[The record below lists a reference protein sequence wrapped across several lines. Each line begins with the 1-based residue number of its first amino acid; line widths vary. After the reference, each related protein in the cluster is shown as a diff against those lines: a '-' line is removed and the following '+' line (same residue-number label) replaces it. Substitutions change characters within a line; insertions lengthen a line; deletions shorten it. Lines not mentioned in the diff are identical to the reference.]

1 MQNVILQL
9 TDIVQHASE
18 IEDRDEQITYIVDSI
33 CEAIDVD
40 VCSVYVINP
49 DNAMELVAS
58 HGLVNIHRI
67 KIPDLKGIVGEVV
80 KTRHTINLAKASQHP
95 NYYHI
100 EGIEEDRYSSFCGVP
115 VVRYGKVIGVLT
127 VQRIAALR
135 LSEES
140 EAFVSTLA
148 SQLSHLIQYR
158 TPPSERNANLRLEGI
173 RGATGIGIGCVLLCE
188 NTDLFSAPDTKCTDI
203 DLTIKQWHLLLD
215 KVRGDLEAEQKA
227 LSDRISGSIS
237 AIFDAYLLLLADTTL
252 SARVENEIR
261 GGYGLPTA
269 IRLSIRYFSELF
281 KAMED
286 PYLQARHED
295 IRYLGNKLYNTWK
308 GDTEQEPHQSQHASV
323 VLVGDHISASDIAAV
338 EKNKLAGII
347 SSAGSSLSHVA
358 VLANAL
364 GIPAVMGLD
373 EVNSFVM
380 GELVIVDGF
389 EGQVVLRPQPEL
401 LAEYKTLMTH
411 NVDLSQRLSELKNQP
426 AITLDNTWVTLFTN
440 TGLLADI
447 SPGLENGAQGIGL
460 YRTEIPFMIRDSLPT
475 EEEQYRIYKKV
486 FDAYSDKPVYMR
498 TLDIGGDK
506 QLPYLP
512 ILDEENPALGWRGIR
527 FSLDNVQLQMTQVR
541 AMIRASGSGSNL
553 SILLPMVSSA
563 DELDIFTAL
572 LDDACQQLIEEGLTI
587 QRPRLGIMVEVP
599 AAIAQLH
606 FWADKIDFISIGS
619 NDLSQYLLAL
629 DRNNKRVAARYDHIH
644 PAVLSEINRVVGI
657 AKRFKLPLSL
667 CGEMASDPEAVLIL
681 LGMGIR
687 TLSMSASK
695 LPRIKWLIRSITME
709 QAQVV
714 SAKALALDKV
724 SDIRSLTRA
733 KLKELGLDELL
744 H

>member
-1 MQNVILQL
+1 
-9 TDIVQHASE
+9 
-18 IEDRDEQITYIVDSI
+18 VDSI
-33 CEAIDVD
+33 CRAIGVD
-40 VCSVYVINP
+40 VCSVYIINL

-58 HGLVNIHRI
+58 HGLINNHKI

-80 KTRHTINLAKASQHP
+80 KTRHTINIAKANQHP
-95 NYYHI
+95 SYYHI

-115 VVRYGKVIGVLT
+115 VVRYGSVIGVLA
-127 VQRIAALR
+127 VQRIAEEK
-135 LSEES
+135 LSEED

-158 TPPSERNANLRLEGI
+158 TPSSERSANLRLEGI
-173 RGATGIGIGCVLLCE
+173 RGASGIGIGSILLCE
-188 NTDLFSAPDTKCTDI
+188 NNDLFSAPDTKCTDI
-203 DLTIKQWHLLLD
+203 ELTITQWHRLLE
-215 KVRGDLEAEQKA
+215 KVRGDLKAEQKA
-227 LSDRISGSIS
+227 LSGRISGSIS

-252 SARVENEIR
+252 IARVESEIR
-261 GGYGLPTA
+261 AGYGLPTA
-269 IRLSIRYFSELF
+269 IRFSIRYFAELF

-295 IRYLGNKLYNTWK
+295 IRHLGNKLYNALK
-308 GDTEQEPHQSQHASV
+308 GDAEPETYQTQFSAI
-323 VLVGDHISASDIAAV
+323 VLVGNHISASDIAAV
-338 EKNKLAGII
+338 EKDKLAGII
-347 SSAGSSLSHVA
+347 SSEGSSLSHVA

-373 EVNSFVM
+373 EVNSFVA

-401 LAEYKTLMTH
+401 LAEYEALITQ
-411 NVDLSQRLSELKNQP
+411 NISLSKRLSELRNQP
-426 AITLDNTWVTLFTN
+426 AITLDNTWITLFTN

-486 FDAYSDKPVYMR
+486 FEAYADKPVYMR

-553 SILLPMVSSA
+553 SILLPMVSSS
-563 DELDIFTAL
+563 DELDVFTAL
-572 LDDACQQLIEEGLTI
+572 LDDACQQLEDEGLTI

-599 AAIAQLH
+599 AAITQLH
-606 FWADKIDFISIGS
+606 FWVDKIDFISIGS

-644 PAVLSEINRVVGI
+644 PAVLGEINRLVGI

-681 LGMGIR
+681 LGMGVR

-695 LPRIKWLIRSITME
+695 LPRIKWLIRSVTVE
-709 QAQVV
+709 QAQAV
-714 SAKALALDKV
+714 AAQALALDKV

-733 KLKELGLDELL
+733 KLEELGLAELL